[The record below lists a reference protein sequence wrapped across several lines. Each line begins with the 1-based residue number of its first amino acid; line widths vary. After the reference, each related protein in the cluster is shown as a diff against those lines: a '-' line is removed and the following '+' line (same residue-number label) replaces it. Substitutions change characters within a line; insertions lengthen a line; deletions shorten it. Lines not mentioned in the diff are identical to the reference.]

1 MKQADNKKN
10 VRSLAGVLIT
20 SVVLI
25 TSLILFESYIFFS
38 WTPFIWALCFALGM
52 FAYEIIAILILN
64 KKINALHNTNDW
76 QILNLQMLLKMIK
89 MLSFLLVVV
98 VYFVFIKI
106 EPKAFIL
113 TVSVIYFVYLVVDVL
128 CLLAIEK
135 RKKKCNEKLD

>member
-25 TSLILFESYIFFS
+25 TLLILLESYIFFS

-64 KKINALHNTNDW
+64 KKINALHNTNDR

-89 MLSFLLVVV
+89 MFSFLVVV
-98 VYFVFIKI
+98 AVYFLCIKI
-106 EPKAFIL
+106 EPKSFIL
-113 TVSVIYFVYLVVDVL
+113 TVSLVYLVYLVVDVV
-128 CLLAIEK
+128 CMLAIEK
-135 RKKKCNEKLD
+135 RKKKIQ